1 MVGKAVTA
9 VLGQRRGLDRHRV
22 DLVVEVEVERQ
33 LVGQAAVQRDPA
45 ALVDAQEV
53 DLARSVDG
61 GDADPRDDE
70 ERGEDLRGGL
80 QAPAPGRGGRLG
92 PRRPALG
99 RGAHALGVEPSLLG
113 ARADQ
118 GRVVRQFGVVGLLE
132 PEGDHRD
139 VVATTGLVGLGHQA
153 GRRLVEVPRRLQH
166 LGDALVP
173 DHRRQAVRAD
183 QEHVAGAGAEG
194 ERVDLDLGL
203 GAQRPGDDRPLRMI
217 LGLLVGEP
225 ALAPQLLDQR
235 VIGGEQPELAVAID
249 VGATV
254 ADVRERDL
262 VALHHGR
269 GQRRPH
275 PRMALVVLGEAVDAL
290 VCGLGDRAQVRLA
303 RLARLAERT
312 ADSNESA
319 AILDATSP
327 AWAPPIP
334 SATANTGPW
343 T

>member
-1 MVGKAVTA
+1 MTRSAARTF
-9 VLGQRRGLDRHRV
+9 
-22 DLVVEVEVERQ
+22 
-33 LVGQAAVQRDPA
+33 AAVFRRRRRA
-45 ALVDAQEV
+45 APEARP
-53 DLARSVDG
+53 ARS
-61 GDADPRDDE
+61 
-70 ERGEDLRGGL
+70 
-80 QAPAPGRGGRLG
+80 
-92 PRRPALG
+92 ALG

-113 ARADQ
+113 TRADQ
-118 GRVVRQFGVVGLLE
+118 GRVVRHFGVVGLLE

-139 VVATTGLVGLGHQA
+139 VVATTGLVGLGHQT
-153 GRRLVEVPRRLQH
+153 GRRLVEVSRRLQH
-166 LGDALVP
+166 LRDALVP

-194 ERVDLDLGL
+194 ERVDVDLGL

-225 ALAPQLLDQR
+225 ALAPQLLDQG
-235 VIGGEQPELAVAID
+235 VVGGEQPELAVAID

-254 ADVRERDL
+254 TDVRERDL
-262 VALHHGR
+262 VALHQRR

-290 VCGLGDRAQVRLA
+290 VRGLGDRAQVRLA
-303 RLARLAERT
+303 RLSLAERT

-343 T
+343 TQESSLAVRWRPVSVRNA